1 MVQNFGYGRVGINS
15 GDRQK
20 MWATVV
26 ALALATLA
34 MEATKVVVLT
44 LATLAM
50 EEAKVAK
57 LATLAMEVAG
67 GSVGFESYLQFAN
80 LLSTM
85 NLTCN
90 KRHVYPH
97 EHT

>member
-1 MVQNFGYGRVGINS
+1 MVELELIVEIDRNVGNDGSVGFGNVGNGGNKGGSVDFGNIGNGGS
-15 GDRQK
+15 
-20 MWATVV
+20 T
-26 ALALATLA
+26 
-34 MEATKVVVLT
+34 
-44 LATLAM
+44 
-50 EEAKVAK
+50 
-57 LATLAMEVAG
+57 G

>member
-15 GDRQK
+15 ADRQK

-50 EEAKVAK
+50 EEANVAM
-57 LATLAMEVAG
+57 LAMEVAG

-90 KRHVYPH
+90 KRQIYPH